1 VELDEEAAKANPEA
15 RQGLFVCF
23 SVADTGRGMDEGTLK
38 HTFEPFFTTKDIGKG
53 MGLGLAT
60 VYGIAKQH
68 EGWVEATSQVRHGS
82 VFRVYLPALIIAAPA
97 RSETIAG
104 KAPQGKEL
112 ILLVE
117 DEQAVREM
125 VALGLQ
131 LFGYRVLEA
140 ANGPEAL
147 KIWDRQAREIDLLF
161 TDMRMPGMTGME
173 LYERLKRSRTDLK
186 AVLSSGYSEEIL
198 KLDRITD
205 QGITFLPKPYNIKTL
220 AVTVRNC
227 LDQV

>member
-1 VELDEEAAKANPEA
+1 
-15 RQGLFVCF
+15 
-23 SVADTGRGMDEGTLK
+23 
-38 HTFEPFFTTKDIGKG
+38 
-53 MGLGLAT
+53 
-60 VYGIAKQH
+60 
-68 EGWVEATSQVRHGS
+68 
-82 VFRVYLPALIIAAPA
+82 
-97 RSETIAG
+97 
-104 KAPQGKEL
+104 L

-140 ANGPEAL
+140 SNGPEAL
-147 KIWDRQAREIDLLF
+147 KIWEKQAADIDLLF

-173 LYERLKRSRTDLK
+173 LYERLKRTRTDLK

-198 KLDRITD
+198 KLDRIID

-220 AVTVRNC
+220 AITVRNC
-227 LDQV
+227 LDQA